1 MLYQSRINENAPDAP
16 LYGDHGQNLDARIK
30 SSGFRR
36 FAAWTVGVLLTII
49 LIQLCAGLIAGTLTL
64 IKTSSISINHLIFG
78 FGWFAG
84 GGVSASI
91 ACAAAKKIAPEVEL
105 DIVVFVVLFL
115 LAVLNALGGSTMGT
129 IYMVIWGAVG
139 MARATR

>member
-1 MLYQSRINENAPDAP
+1 MLYQSRNKENAPDAL

-36 FAAWTVGVLLTII
+36 FAAWTVGMLLTIV

-64 IKTSSISINHLIFG
+64 IKTSSIPINHLIYG
-78 FGWFAG
+78 FGWLAG
-84 GGVSASI
+84 GGLSAST

-115 LAVLNALGGSTMGT
+115 LAVLNALGGGTMCA
-129 IYMVIWGAVG
+129 IYMVTWGAIG
-139 MARATR
+139 MARSTT